1 MVAIA
6 VELTEV
12 FEWNGSIVR
21 WSRFGRG
28 SPVVVCHG
36 TPWSS
41 FVWRSTIDV
50 LKQNHAVYV
59 WDMIGYGQSD
69 TPDADVSLATQGA
82 LLAALVGQWNLNSP
96 DGVAHDYGGAVAL
109 RAHLVHGMPVG
120 SFVLVDIVALRPWGS
135 PFFRLV
141 AQNAD
146 VFVALPSNLH
156 EALLREYIRGASARG
171 LSQVVLDD
179 LVAPWLH
186 NGQAAFYRQIAQA
199 DERFTA
205 EIDPHYVDIQSPTL
219 IVWGTADQWIPVDR
233 AMRLADAIPNS
244 TVLLIEGAGHLVQED
259 NPAELNAAISQW
271 LADRAR

>member
-1 MVAIA
+1 MIGTMSLFGARVRCGSIRYVRSMVAIS

-21 WSRFGRG
+21 WSRFGGG

-41 FVWRSTIDV
+41 LVWRSTIDV

-69 TPDADVSLATQGA
+69 KPDADVSLATQGA
-82 LLAALVGQWNLNSP
+82 LLVALGGPMNLNSP
-96 DGVAHDYGGAVAL
+96 DVVAHDYGGAVAL
-109 RAHLVHGMPVG
+109 RAHLLHGMPVG

-146 VFVALPSNLH
+146 VFVALPSVG
-156 EALLREYIRGASARG
+156 RSRRCGAPS
-171 LSQVVLDD
+171 
-179 LVAPWLH
+179 
-186 NGQAAFYRQIAQA
+186 
-199 DERFTA
+199 
-205 EIDPHYVDIQSPTL
+205 
-219 IVWGTADQWIPVDR
+219 
-233 AMRLADAIPNS
+233 MRLAKTPTRWRS
-244 TVLLIEGAGHLVQED
+244 QCLLHRLPRGGRRRHRWRKRHVCGRFSHSRTHE
-259 NPAELNAAISQW
+259 
-271 LADRAR
+271 LADRRSIASIA